1 MRRTLLDRYLESPN
15 GVRAAIPA
23 AARHIV
29 ARGKG
34 YIVKVGDDWYELSA
48 TACEPPDSE
57 DPLQDAVL

>member
-1 MRRTLLDRYLESPN
+1 MMLFDRYLETPR
-15 GVRAAIPA
+15 GVKSAVPAIT
-23 AARHIV
+23 RHII

-34 YIVKVGDDWYELSA
+34 YVVKVGGDWYELSV